1 MTAASPLSP
10 HQRDIL
16 DHGATETPGTSPWLD
31 NKASGDYICVRCRN
45 RLFSSRTKF
54 ESGSGWPSFWQPVD
68 PQSVKQAQDD
78 SVGLVRTEVCCGGCD
93 GHLGHVFGDA
103 PQTPTG
109 MRYCLNG
116 AVLDFVSAGSDSNNT
131 DKGPKDAA

>member
-1 MTAASPLSP
+1 MDSASPLSP
-10 HQRDIL
+10 QQRDIL
-16 DHGATETPGTSPWLD
+16 DRGATETPGTSPWLD
-31 NKASGDYICVRCRN
+31 NKASGDYVCVRCRS
-45 RLFSSRTKF
+45 RLFNSQTKF

-68 PQSVKQAQDD
+68 GQAIKQARDD
-78 SVGLVRTEVCCGGCD
+78 SAGMTRTEVCCRGCD

-116 AVLDFVSAGSDSNNT
+116 AVLDFIPVDSNSDIT
-131 DKGPKDAA
+131 KQGSQ